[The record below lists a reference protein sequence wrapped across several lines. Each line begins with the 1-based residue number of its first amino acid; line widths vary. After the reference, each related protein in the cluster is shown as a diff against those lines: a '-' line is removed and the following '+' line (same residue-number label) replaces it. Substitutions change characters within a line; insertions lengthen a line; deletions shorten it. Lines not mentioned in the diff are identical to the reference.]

1 MCCSTTQRIGCFAAF
16 EESEDAE
23 GAPCPCPGGHRPC
36 CRSTELAHTLRN
48 GLDRAP
54 RQTHAQPPASAPM
67 NLRPTRS
74 DVAAGR
80 RPPKR
85 SSLQVL
91 PAGVDPHQP
100 NRLLPGSWHL
110 HRRRGG
116 TGRAERVPGKE
127 LRQTTLLGEP
137 GLDGRVCPGR
147 AARQCA
153 RPVPRPGARPR
164 SATRARSVHFVYRHR
179 HTLGCTPYT
188 YPVAVQRPS
197 TAADDLSSGRPRCVR
212 GRLNEAHRPTVDISS
227 SVLAPLGAAKML
239 PVCLRS

>member
-1 MCCSTTQRIGCFAAF
+1 MLPPDAALRSGAAF
-16 EESEDAE
+16 
-23 GAPCPCPGGHRPC
+23 RC
-36 CRSTELAHTLRN
+36 CR
-48 GLDRAP
+48 RASIP
-54 RQTHAQPPASAPM
+54 INR
-67 NLRPTRS
+67 
-74 DVAAGR
+74 
-80 RPPKR
+80 
-85 SSLQVL
+85 
-91 PAGVDPHQP
+91 
-100 NRLLPGSWHL
+100 NRLCQGRGTCIVADAALAAQNVF
-110 HRRRGG
+110 RRQ
-116 TGRAERVPGKE
+116 E
-127 LRQTTLLGEP
+127 LRQTTLLAEP

-147 AARQCA
+147 AARQRA